1 MLLFLEAGDMET
13 KIIDGAALAKSIRT
27 GLAARVTALSAK
39 NNQPGLAVVLVG
51 DDPASQV
58 YVRNKGRACEE
69 AGIASFQ
76 HTLPATT
83 SQEELLALVHQL
95 NGDPKVHGILVQ
107 LPVPKQIS
115 ADAVIKAI
123 SPTKDVDGFHPENAG
138 LLATGNARFVPCTP
152 AGVMRLLAHAGV
164 ELAGKHAVVV
174 GRSNIVGKPAALLL
188 LEKHATVTICHSRTP
203 DLGAVI
209 RQADVVVAAVG
220 KARMITA
227 DMVKPGAA
235 VIDVGINRIPD
246 GPDAGKLCG
255 DVDYPALLGK
265 AGCITPVPGGV
276 GPMTIA
282 LLLENTV
289 RAAELAAAHR

>member
-1 MLLFLEAGDMET
+1 MKT
-13 KIIDGAALAKSIRT
+13 QIIDGAALALSIREA
-27 GLAARVTALSAK
+27 LAARVATLNASGHK
-39 NNQPGLAVVLVG
+39 PGLAVVLVG

-58 YVRNKGRACEE
+58 YVRNKSKACEA

-76 HTLPATT
+76 HSLPAST
-83 SQEELLALVHQL
+83 SQHDLLALVDKL
-95 NGDPKVHGILVQ
+95 NSDLQVHGILVQ
-107 LPVPKQIS
+107 LPLPTHIS

-123 SPTKDVDGFHPENAG
+123 SPAKDVDGFHPENAG

-152 AGVMRLLAHAGV
+152 AGVMRLLSHAGI
-164 ELAGKHAVVV
+164 ELSGRHAVVV
-174 GRSNIVGKPAALLL
+174 GRSNIVGKPVALLL

-246 GPDAGKLCG
+246 GPNAGKLCG
-255 DVDYPALLGK
+255 DVDFDGLLGK

-289 RAAELAAAHR
+289 RSAELTVSHI

>member
-1 MLLFLEAGDMET
+1 MKT
-13 KIIDGAALAKSIRT
+13 QIIDGAALALSIREA
-27 GLAARVTALSAK
+27 LAARVATLNASGHR
-39 NNQPGLAVVLVG
+39 PGLAVVLVG

-58 YVRNKGRACEE
+58 YVRNKSKACEA

-76 HTLPATT
+76 HSLPAST
-83 SQEELLALVHQL
+83 SQHDLLALVDKL
-95 NGDPKVHGILVQ
+95 NSDLKVHGILVQ
-107 LPVPKQIS
+107 LPLPKHIA

-123 SPTKDVDGFHPENAG
+123 SPAKDVDGFHPENAG

-152 AGVMRLLAHAGV
+152 AGVMRLLSHAGI
-164 ELAGKHAVVV
+164 ELSGRHAVVV
-174 GRSNIVGKPAALLL
+174 GRSNIVGKPVALLL

-246 GPDAGKLCG
+246 GPNAGKLCG
-255 DVDYPALLGK
+255 DVDFDGLLGK

-289 RAAELAAAHR
+289 RSAELTVSHL